1 MSEKFIMVFL
11 DIQKLPL
18 NQYYID
24 ETLSLVETAG
34 GEVMQIFSQKR
45 DTPDNRLAVGK
56 GKAEEVM
63 DYLQQESVDGII
75 FGFDLT
81 STQVKNWT
89 QLCDVK
95 IIDRTQL
102 ILDIFAQ
109 RATSNDG
116 KIQVE
121 LAQMEYTL
129 PRLMGLG
136 TSLSKLGGGI
146 GTRGPG
152 ETKLEMDRRHLRD
165 KIHKLKKEL
174 EQIERTR
181 QTQRKSRQGSGI
193 PKVALVGY
201 TNSGKT
207 SMLKRLSKSSLE
219 GENKLFATLDP
230 VTKKGFHEG
239 LNYTVTDTVGFIQN
253 LPHKLVAAFKS
264 TLEEVVYCDLVLH
277 IVDISSPDPLFQIE
291 TVNKVLEEL
300 AAHDKPTIMVLNK
313 MDLPHDECV
322 ITSIAKDYK
331 HISVSVVENTNIDLL
346 KNMIVEHFST
356 E

>member
-1 MSEKFIMVFL
+1 MAEKFVTVFL
-11 DIQKLPL
+11 DTPNLEL
-18 NQYYID
+18 SDYYID
-24 ETLSLVETAG
+24 ETFSLIETAG
-34 GEVMQIFSQKR
+34 GEVIQTFTQKR
-45 DTPDNRLAVGK
+45 DTPDNKFAIGK
-56 GKAEEVM
+56 GKVDEVLSFIQ
-63 DYLQQESVDGII
+63 DQPVDGII
-75 FGFDLT
+75 FGFDLS
-81 STQVKNWT
+81 STQVKNWN
-89 QLCDVK
+89 QVSDLK

-109 RATSNDG
+109 RASSNEG

-136 TSLSKLGGGI
+136 TTLSRLGGGI

-165 KIHKLKKEL
+165 KINKLKKEL
-174 EQIERTR
+174 EKIEKIR
-181 QTQRKSRQGSGI
+181 QTQRKSRQGSSV

-207 SMLKRLSKSSLE
+207 SLLKRLSKSELE

-230 VTKKGFHEG
+230 VTKKGYHEG
-239 LNYTVTDTVGFIQN
+239 LAYTATDTVGFVQN

-277 IVDISSPDPLFQIE
+277 VVDISSSDPTVQIN

-300 AAHDKPTIMVLNK
+300 KAHDKPTIMVFNK
-313 MDLPHDECV
+313 IDLPHDEFV
-322 ITSIAKDYK
+322 LASMANDHRYIS
-331 HISVSVVENTNIDLL
+331 ISVKDNINVDSL
-346 KNMIVEHFST
+346 KNMIVEHFSKG
-356 E
+356 